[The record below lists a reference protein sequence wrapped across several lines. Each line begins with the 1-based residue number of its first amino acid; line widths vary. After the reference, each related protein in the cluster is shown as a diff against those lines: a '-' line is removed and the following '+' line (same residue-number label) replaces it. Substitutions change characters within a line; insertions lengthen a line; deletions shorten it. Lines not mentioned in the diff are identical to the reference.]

1 MMQWRSQ
8 AYTAHDEE
16 MQFEKTTCHRPEAVA
31 GAEVYFVCNLQIRRL
46 IFAAAYMNGRF
57 SRCAAARIFAIT
69 RHFHRCERT
78 QYKIRFHTL
87 GSVLPSA
94 LQRQTRISASL
105 NVCSDRC
112 SILGSHPQRKSGF
125 RPSCQNVHGAA
136 SVTIRPCCRSWFL
149 SQSNFAI
156 AAKAGLVR
164 VFTVQNDA
172 LSGCFLDQ
180 P

>member
-125 RPSCQNVHGAA
+125 RPSRRNAHGAA
-136 SVTIRPCCRSWFL
+136 SVTIRPWCRMTL
-149 SQSNFAI
+149 PAQS
-156 AAKAGLVR
+156 LR
-164 VFTVQNDA
+164 SPP
-172 LSGCFLDQ
+172 L
-180 P
+180 